1 MRDKGVGTRRWGQGG
16 EDKEVRDKEMRT
28 RR

>member
-1 MRDKGVGTRRWGQGG
+1 MRDKEVRQGGEGQGGEGQGG
-16 EDKEVRDKEMRT
+16 EDKEVRT